1 MLIIETLSV
10 PLCLN
15 KAKQDCPLQCQAQL
29 EQNSI
34 FLFYF
39 PIKKDNPN
47 CYHIPFP
54 NPNPPQPKVSELM
67 ERRNLLVISLKK
79 FVGGGLYDYSVT
91 PGSGLV
97 KSQK

>member
-1 MLIIETLSV
+1 MELYYVKLSILNWKHSQSAQNILYIIAIHMS
-10 PLCLN
+10 
-15 KAKQDCPLQCQAQL
+15 K
-29 EQNSI
+29 
-34 FLFYF
+34 
-39 PIKKDNPN
+39 
-47 CYHIPFP
+47 
-54 NPNPPQPKVSELM
+54 PKVSELM